1 MDKFEN
7 SIVRIAGVAADL
19 NAVVRIAWSVSIASK
34 NAMVISAQAGEQA
47 RSFQP
52 LTRFIDE
59 IANQTIAD
67 IKKVEKESLHLTRLS
82 TMQLRTS
89 DGYQRFLSVKTR
101 AGDARHLESF
111 NNALVNAHRRLSLYH
126 EQFSKLLRR
135 LLEYMDE
142 LHQNMR
148 AAQMVASLCKIEAS
162 RTGQFGDNLRVV
174 ADDLNAASSHIRD
187 IIEKS
192 VKEIEDISD
201 KTRLG
206 YQI

>member
-7 SIVRIAGVAADL
+7 SIVRIAEVAADL

-34 NAMVISAQAGEQA
+34 NAMVISAQAGDQA

-59 IANQTIAD
+59 IASQTIAD

-89 DGYQRFLSVKTR
+89 DGYQRFLNVQTR
-101 AGDARHLESF
+101 AGDARYIDTFNHALEI
-111 NNALVNAHRRLSLYH
+111 AHKRLYQYH
-126 EQFSKLLRR
+126 DQFSRLLRR

-148 AAQMVASLCKIEAS
+148 AAQSVASLCKIEAS
-162 RTGQFGDNLRVV
+162 RAGQFGENLRVV
-174 ADDLNAASSHIRD
+174 ADDLNNASTHIKE

-192 VKEIEDISD
+192 VKEIEDIKT
-201 KTRLG
+201 KTRIE